1 MEYNLRNSIGFRLN
15 NISNRIHAMFAK
27 GIESYGIA
35 PEQFAAMKMISEDGE
50 MTQSKIAVMLAK
62 AKPTVSRTLDA
73 LEKKGFISR
82 DEADADRRIKQIHL
96 TKEGREVLNAV
107 IPMAKSFNDTL
118 YEQLTPQ
125 EIETFFRVLD
135 TISDTV
141 EQCTLKGE
149 KNHEI

>member
-1 MEYNLRNSIGFRLN
+1 MEYKLRNSIGFRLN

-27 GIESYGIA
+27 GIEPYGIA
-35 PEQFAAMKMISEDGE
+35 PEQFAAMKMVSEDGE

-73 LEKKGFISR
+73 LEKKGFITR
-82 DEADADRRIKQIHL
+82 DEADADRRIKHIHL
-96 TKEGREVLNAV
+96 TQEGREVLDTV
-107 IPMAKSFNDTL
+107 IPMAQSFNDTL
-118 YEQLTPQ
+118 YAQLTPQ

-135 TISDTV
+135 TIGETV
-141 EQCTLKGE
+141 EQCTLTGE